1 MPAPVLSRSM
11 RPSSSPPRHRL
22 PRVTRACAS
31 AWLVVY
37 ALVAAALPLADA
49 RADHDGIVVMHVED
63 GTGSDCPTPHD
74 ASLCHT
80 CQVLTSPVET
90 DADAP
95 CPAAVLRR
103 ETPVATFE
111 PEFGRLT
118 QRGKPAP
125 RAPPHA

>member
-1 MPAPVLSRSM
+1 M
-11 RPSSSPPRHRL
+11 
-22 PRVTRACAS
+22 RACAS
-31 AWLVVY
+31 AWLVLY

-49 RADHDGIVVMHVED
+49 RADHDGTVVMHMED

-90 DADAP
+90 DAGAP

-111 PEFGRLT
+111 PESGRLT
-118 QRGKPAP
+118 QRGQPAP
-125 RAPPHA
+125 RAPPRA